1 MWISD
6 FSIRNPVV
14 TTVVMLA
21 LVVFGA
27 IALALLDTDEFPEVN
42 PPVISVAVPYPGASP
57 TGVEREIIEPMEE
70 AFASITGVD
79 EISSQSLDGF
89 GILIITFVF
98 EKDLQQASQDIRDKL
113 SEIRRDLPSEME
125 EPILTR
131 FDPQDLPIVSLTL
144 SSARLTVPELT
155 RLADP
160 TITSELRSITGVAQV
175 DVVGGIE
182 RELTVE
188 LQPRALQAAGV
199 SVGQVVQVLQAA
211 NLAAPVGR
219 VGGELNERTI
229 RLRGRLDDPADFAD
243 IIVSQ
248 QGGVRLG
255 DVAIVSDGTEEPRSL
270 ALSNNDRAVGIDIVK
285 ATNASTTEVAELV
298 RERVVELRERLP
310 EGVDLTIVRDA
321 GERVEESVASVQHAL
336 IEGALLTVL
345 VVFFFLNSWR
355 STVITGL
362 TLPVSVISAFV
373 AIYAF
378 GFTLN
383 TMTLMALSLAIGIL
397 IDDAIVV
404 RENIV

>member
-21 LVVFGA
+21 LVVFGG
-27 IALALLDTDEFPEVN
+27 IALALLDTDEYPEVN

-57 TGVEREIIEPMEE
+57 SGVEREIIEPMEE
-70 AFASITGVD
+70 AFSSITGVD
-79 EISSQSLDGF
+79 EITSSALDGF

-98 EKDLQQASQDIRDKL
+98 EKDLQQASQDIRDKI
-113 SEIRRDLPSEME
+113 SEIRRDLPNEME
-125 EPILTR
+125 EPLLTR

-144 SSARLTVPELT
+144 SSSRLSVPELT

-160 TITSELRSITGVAQV
+160 TITGELRSLTGVAQV

-188 LQPRALQAAGV
+188 LHPRALQAAGV
-199 SVGQVVQVLQAA
+199 SVAQVVQALQAA

-219 VGGELNERTI
+219 IGGELSERTI
-229 RLRGRLDDPADFAD
+229 RLRGRLEGPADFAD
-243 IIVSQ
+243 IVVGER
-248 QGGVRLG
+248 GGVRLG
-255 DVAIVSDGTEEPRSL
+255 DVATVRDGTEESRSL
-270 ALSNNDRAVGIDIVK
+270 ALSNGERAVGIDIIK
-285 ATNASTTEVAELV
+285 ATNASTTEVAERV
-298 RERVVELRERLP
+298 RERVAELEARMP
-310 EGVDLTIVRDA
+310 DDVHLTIVRDA

-345 VVFFFLNSWR
+345 VVFLFLNSWR

-362 TLPVSVISAFV
+362 ALPVSV
-373 AIYAF
+373 
-378 GFTLN
+378 
-383 TMTLMALSLAIGIL
+383 LASF
-397 IDDAIVV
+397 
-404 RENIV
+404 